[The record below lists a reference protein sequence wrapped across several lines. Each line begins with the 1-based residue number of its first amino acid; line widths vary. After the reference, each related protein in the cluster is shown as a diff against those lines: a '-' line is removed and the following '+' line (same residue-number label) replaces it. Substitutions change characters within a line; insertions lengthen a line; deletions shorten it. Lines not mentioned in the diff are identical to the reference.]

1 MCVHRHTHT
10 ENEPQS
16 GTKDKQLPRAGPAS
30 VHRADDRA
38 SVPSVISL
46 VWAGAH
52 TPVSSSS
59 PPAES
64 SPSEANHSVD
74 RDLAT

>member
-16 GTKDKQLPRAGPAS
+16 ETKDKQLPRAGPAS
-30 VHRADDRA
+30 VHGADDRA

-46 VWAGAH
+46 VWAEAR
-52 TPVSSSS
+52 TPLSSSRPSKS
-59 PPAES
+59 P
-64 SPSEANHSVD
+64 PSEADHGVD
-74 RDLAT
+74 RGLVT